1 MSGIIIQG
9 FLLSGLYALI
19 AVGFTMI
26 FSVGRVLN
34 LAYGVYIM
42 LGGYVY
48 YVLAQELAFPK
59 VPSFFGAVLAGVI
72 FGVITYLVLVRGLQ
86 DNPIAIEIST
96 LILAVVMQ
104 SLIILIFSPAPRAM
118 WPLIP
123 GVAHLYGVSISK
135 NIFLAMIVSWVVLG
149 SLLVFVRKTQL
160 GRAIRAVSMDRK
172 GAVVSGI
179 DPQKINVITWALSG
193 ALGAIAGVFF
203 ATYTQLDPAM
213 WVFPL
218 ITAIAVVIVGGI
230 GSIMGSLV
238 AAHIVGFLETVT
250 TSVIA
255 PELRGV
261 FTLLLIIIILVI
273 VPKGLFGSEEIQS

>member
-42 LGGYVY
+42 IGGYVY
-48 YVLAQELAFPK
+48 YVLTQVLSLPK
-59 VPSFFGAVLAGVI
+59 IPSFFGAVLAGAV
-72 FGVITYLVLVRGLQ
+72 FGVVTYLVLVRGLK
-86 DNPIAIEIST
+86 DNPIAVEIST

-104 SLIILIFSPAPRAM
+104 AVIILIFSPAPRSM

-123 GVAHLYGVSISK
+123 GVIHLFGVTISK
-135 NIFLAMIVSWVVLG
+135 NIFLAMIVSWLVLG
-149 SLLVFVRKTQL
+149 SLLVFVQKTQL
-160 GRAIRAVSMDRK
+160 GRAIRAVSMDTK
-172 GAVVSGI
+172 GALVSGI
-179 DPQKINVITWALSG
+179 DPSKINIVTWALSG

-218 ITAIAVVIVGGI
+218 IIAVAVVIVGGI

-238 AAHIVGFLETVT
+238 AAHIVGFLETIT
-250 TSVIA
+250 TGVIA
-255 PELRGV
+255 PELRGI
-261 FTLLLIIIILVI
+261 FTLLLIIVILII
-273 VPKGLFGSEEIQS
+273 VPKGLLGREEI

>member
-42 LGGYVY
+42 IGGYAY
-48 YVLAQELAFPK
+48 YVLAQVLSLPK
-59 VPSFFGAVLAGVI
+59 FPSFLGAVLAGIV
-72 FGVITYLVLVRGLQ
+72 FGVFTYLFLVRGLK
-86 DNPIAIEIST
+86 DNPIAVEIST
-96 LILAVVMQ
+96 LILAIVMQ
-104 SLIILIFSPAPRAM
+104 AVIILIFSPAPRSM

-123 GVAHLYGVSISK
+123 GVIHLFGVTISK
-135 NIFLAMIVSWVVLG
+135 NIFLAMIVSWLVLG
-149 SLLVFVRKTQL
+149 SLLVFVQKTQL
-160 GRAIRAVSMDRK
+160 GRAIRAVSMDTK
-172 GAVVSGI
+172 GALVSGI
-179 DPQKINVITWALSG
+179 DPSKINIVTWALSG

-218 ITAIAVVIVGGI
+218 IIAVAVVIVGGI

-238 AAHIVGFLETVT
+238 AAHIVGFLETIT
-250 TSVIA
+250 TGVIA
-255 PELRGV
+255 PEMRGI
-261 FTLLLIIIILVI
+261 FTLLLIIVILII
-273 VPKGLFGSEEIQS
+273 VPKGLLGREEI

>member
-42 LGGYVY
+42 LGGYAY
-48 YVLAQELAFPK
+48 YVLAQVLSLPK
-59 VPSFFGAVLAGVI
+59 IPSFLGAVLAGVA
-72 FGVITYLVLVRGLQ
+72 FGVMTYLFLVRGLK
-86 DNPIAIEIST
+86 DNPIAVEIST

-104 SLIILIFSPAPRAM
+104 AVIILIFSPAPRSM
-118 WPLIP
+118 WPLLP
-123 GVAHLYGVSISK
+123 GVIHLFGVTISK
-135 NIFLAMIVSWVVLG
+135 NIFLAMIVSWLVLG
-149 SLLVFVRKTQL
+149 SLIVFVQKTQV
-160 GRAIRAVSMDRK
+160 GRAIRAVSMDTK

-179 DPQKINVITWALSG
+179 NPSKINIVTWALSG

-218 ITAIAVVIVGGI
+218 IIAVAVVIVGGI

-238 AAHIVGFLETVT
+238 AAHIVGFLETIT
-250 TSVIA
+250 TAVIA
-255 PELRGV
+255 AELRGV
-261 FTLLLIIIILVI
+261 FTLLLIIVILII
-273 VPKGLFGSEEIQS
+273 VPKGLMGREEI

>member
-34 LAYGVYIM
+34 LAYGTYIM

-48 YVLAQELAFPK
+48 YVLAQELALPK
-59 VPSFFGAVLAGVI
+59 IPSFLGAVLAGVI
-72 FGVITYLVLVRGLQ
+72 FGVMIYLVLVRGLQ

-135 NIFLAMIVSWVVLG
+135 NIFLAMIISWVVLG

-160 GRAIRAVSMDRK
+160 GRAIRAVSMDKK
-172 GAVVSGI
+172 GALVSGI
-179 DPQKINVITWALSG
+179 DPQKINIITWAISG

-230 GSIMGSLV
+230 GSILGSLV
-238 AAHIVGFLETVT
+238 AAHIVGFLETIT

-261 FTLLLIIIILVI
+261 FTLLLIIIILII
-273 VPKGLFGSEEIQS
+273 VPKGLFGREEI

>member
-48 YVLAQELAFPK
+48 YVLAQVLSLPK
-59 VPSFFGAVLAGVI
+59 IPSFLGAVLAGVA
-72 FGVITYLVLVRGLQ
+72 FGVMTYLFLVRGLK
-86 DNPIAIEIST
+86 DNPIAVEIST

-104 SLIILIFSPAPRAM
+104 AVIILIFSPAPRSM
-118 WPLIP
+118 WPLLP
-123 GVAHLYGVSISK
+123 GVIHLFGVTISK
-135 NIFLAMIVSWVVLG
+135 NIFLAMIVSWLVLG
-149 SLLVFVRKTQL
+149 SLIVFVQKTQV
-160 GRAIRAVSMDRK
+160 GRAIRAVSMDTK

-179 DPQKINVITWALSG
+179 NPSKINIVTWALSG

-218 ITAIAVVIVGGI
+218 IIAVAVVIVGGI

-238 AAHIVGFLETVT
+238 AAHIVGFLETIT
-250 TSVIA
+250 TAVIA
-255 PELRGV
+255 AELRGV
-261 FTLLLIIIILVI
+261 FTLLLIIVILII
-273 VPKGLFGSEEIQS
+273 VPKGLMGREEI